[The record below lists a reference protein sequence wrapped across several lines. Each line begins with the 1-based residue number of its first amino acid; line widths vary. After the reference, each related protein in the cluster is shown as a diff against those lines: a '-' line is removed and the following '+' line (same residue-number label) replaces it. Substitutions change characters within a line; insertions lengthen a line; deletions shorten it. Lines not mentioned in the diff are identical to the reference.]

1 MNYELRFAK
10 DDQKEGIF
18 NNSFEAC
25 LLGGDIVFYIAD
37 KRTVHFAREF
47 SALYLC
53 DLTAKICR
61 KEIIR
66 DCTADQFLDILYLIS
81 ALIGKEFE
89 EENGQY
95 LPKGILAYRINKQ
108 PAVR

>member
-1 MNYELRFAK
+1 MKYELRFAK
-10 DDQKEGIF
+10 DDPREDIF

-25 LLGGDIVFYIAD
+25 LLGGDTIFYNPNT
-37 KRTVHFAREF
+37 RTVHFAREF

-53 DLTAKICR
+53 DSTATLRR

-66 DCTADQFLDILYLIS
+66 DCTADQFLDILHLIS
-81 ALIGKEFE
+81 ALTDKEFE
-89 EENGQY
+89 EEKGQY

-108 PAVR
+108 PAAR